1 MLTITPSQ
9 LIEYTFCPRF
19 IYFMETLA
27 IPQKEE
33 NRFKVQKGREV
44 HKKKALINK
53 SYMRKKLGVV
63 EKKSNVYLSSARYQ
77 LRGIIDEVLTFPDS
91 TMAPL
96 DFKYAEYK
104 QVSYKTHKIQAL
116 CYCLLIEDN
125 FQTKSDKAFI
135 VYTRSKNKL
144 IDLSFTSKDRG
155 DLINQI
161 KEVIK
166 IIVTGYY
173 PKKTRSTKRCLDC
186 CYKNIC
192 DN

>member
-9 LIEYTFCPRF
+9 LIEHTFCPRF

-33 NRFKVQKGREV
+33 NRFKVIKGREI
-44 HKKKALINK
+44 HKKKSLINK
-53 SYMRKKLGVV
+53 SYLRNKLGVV
-63 EKKSNVYLSSARYQ
+63 EKQSDVYLSSAKYK
-77 LRGIIDEVLTFPDS
+77 LRGIIDEVLRFSDD

-104 QVSYKTHKIQAL
+104 QISYKTHKIQAL

-125 FQTKSDKAFI
+125 FHTKSDKAFI

-144 IDLSFTSKDRG
+144 VELNFTPKDREN
-155 DLINQI
+155 LYKQI
-161 KEVIK
+161 DKVIS
-166 IIVTGYY
+166 IIIKGYY
-173 PKKTRSTKRCLDC
+173 PKRTKSTRRCLDC

>member
-9 LIEYTFCPRF
+9 LIEHTFCPRF
-19 IYFMETLA
+19 IFFMETLA

-33 NRFKVQKGREV
+33 NRFKVIKGREI
-44 HKKKALINK
+44 HKKKTLINK
-53 SYMRKKLGVV
+53 SYLRKKLGVI
-63 EKKSNVYLSSARYQ
+63 EKQSSVYLSSSKYK
-77 LRGIIDEVLTFPDS
+77 LRGIIDEVLSFSDD

-125 FQTKSDKAFI
+125 FQAESNKAFI

-144 IDLSFTSKDRG
+144 VNLDFTPNDREH
-155 DLINQI
+155 LFKQI
-161 KEVIK
+161 QEVIR
-166 IIVTGYY
+166 IIKFGYY
-173 PKKTRSTKRCLDC
+173 PKKTSSTKRCLDC

-192 DN
+192 DT

>member
-9 LIEYTFCPRF
+9 LIEHTFCPRF

-27 IPQKEE
+27 IPQREE
-33 NRFKVQKGREV
+33 NRFKVVKGREI
-44 HKKKALINK
+44 HKKKSLINK
-53 SYMRKKLGVV
+53 SYLRTKLNVV
-63 EKKSNVYLSSARYQ
+63 EKQSNMYLSSGKYK
-77 LRGIIDEVLTFPDS
+77 LRGIIDEVLRFPDN

-104 QVSYKTHKIQAL
+104 QVSFKTHKIQAL

-125 FQTKSDKAFI
+125 FQTESNKAFI

-144 IDLSFTSKDRG
+144 VGLDFTPKDREA
-155 DLINQI
+155 LLKQI
-161 KEVIK
+161 EEVIG
-166 IIVTGYY
+166 IINFGYY
-173 PKKTRSTKRCLDC
+173 PKKTSSSKRCLDC

-192 DN
+192 DK